1 MRKMR
6 ENFSKRNFNNKKNSD
21 MINIII
27 NRNISHKQ
35 GLD

>member
-21 MINIII
+21 MINIVITHDL
-27 NRNISHKQ
+27 SHKE